1 MSAPRFFV
9 ELPLSPGAQVQ
20 LPAPV
25 AHHAFRVL
33 RLAEGAEVTLFNG
46 AGGEYRA
53 TLGSPQRGLA
63 QVGQHDD
70 VERESP
76 LDLTLVQSVVATE
89 KLDLIVEKATELGA
103 ARVLLLPAERS
114 VVRLANER
122 LARRLAHLNG
132 VARAACEQC
141 GRNRVP
147 EVLAV
152 RSFAEAASL
161 APANATRLVL
171 APAAIAQSFTRA
183 GAFVAAVGPEGG
195 FSPAELAAAQAA
207 GFAPTGFGPR
217 VLRTET
223 AGLAVLS
230 ALQALHGDFAGPAVT

>member
-1 MSAPRFFV
+1 MPAPRFFV

-25 AHHAFRVL
+25 AHHACRVL

-53 TLGSPQRGLA
+53 TLGNPQRGLA
-63 QVGQHDD
+63 QVGAHEN

-76 LDLTLVQSVVATE
+76 LDLTLVQSIVATE
-89 KLDLIVEKATELGA
+89 KLDLIVEKAAELGA

-114 VVRLANER
+114 VVRLADER

-147 EVLAV
+147 EVQAV
-152 RSFAEAASL
+152 RSFAEAAAL

-171 APAAIAQSFTRA
+171 APAAVAQSFARP

-195 FSPAELAAAQAA
+195 FTPAELAAAQAA

-217 VLRTET
+217 VLRAET

-230 ALQALHGDFAGPAVT
+230 ALQALHGDFAGRAVT